1 VCIVFTVISSCVL
14 CDDQMLTDE
23 EKKQA
28 QLMQKANPEMIYL
41 NDINFVVSHSIV
53 AQIYLSVYIIE

>member
-1 VCIVFTVISSCVL
+1 ML